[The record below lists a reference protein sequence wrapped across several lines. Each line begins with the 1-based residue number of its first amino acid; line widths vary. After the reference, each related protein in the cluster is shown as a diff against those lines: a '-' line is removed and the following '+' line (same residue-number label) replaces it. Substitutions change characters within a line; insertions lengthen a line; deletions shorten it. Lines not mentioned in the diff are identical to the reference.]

1 MKATIATI
9 LVAGCSAEKL
19 KTSRKVP
26 PRHPLNRLARLQKFG
41 FAFNDEHFQSSEK
54 VATTIENFTT
64 NMKNSFERDNCGFY
78 DANSK
83 PHGGPDP
90 NPGKWSLIIFKSLSF
105 IVVWKSRFIWT
116 LIWLIKTKQ
125 KIDHSKKKSVRVVAH
140 VTQPTIAD
148 DVMQMAMTGCSKH
161 VPVPINPTV
170 LIVSMVS
177 ATIKSTTTVMPFSI
191 RCSVNLMMNRLINV
205 MVLMRLHVSG
215 MALWLP
221 YVARKMARPMP
232 DSQMT
237 QREPSS
243 KSQLAWENGL
253 SDTWTIVMVWEK
265 TRCHERE
272 PKICTRN
279 GWPNTKRPKSIPLG
293 SKMPIDTTKL

>member
-90 NPGKWSLIIFKSLSF
+90 NPEIRESG
-105 IVVWKSRFIWT
+105 RP
-116 LIWLIKTKQ
+116 
-125 KIDHSKKKSVRVVAH
+125 R
-140 VTQPTIAD
+140 
-148 DVMQMAMTGCSKH
+148 
-161 VPVPINPTV
+161 NPTNNRRRRDADGNDW
-170 LIVSMVS
+170 LFEACACSNQS
-177 ATIKSTTTVMPFSI
+177 DSTDCF
-191 RCSVNLMMNRLINV
+191 
-205 MVLMRLHVSG
+205 
-215 MALWLP
+215 
-221 YVARKMARPMP
+221 
-232 DSQMT
+232 D
-237 QREPSS
+237 
-243 KSQLAWENGL
+243 GL
-253 SDTWTIVMVWEK
+253 SDNQVDYYSDAILNKMLCELDDESSDQCDGLDESTCEWHGAMVAVRGKKNGK
-265 TRCHERE
+265 TNARLSNDPERAVKQITTGLRKWAERYLNNCHGMRKDEVPR
-272 PKICTRN
+272 
-279 GWPNTKRPKSIPLG
+279 KRAKNLY
-293 SKMPIDTTKL
+293 KKWLAKYQEA